1 MTIQEMHLAFDLEV
15 DKTQDYEYPSFLA
28 EQKDYWLNKA
38 QDVFVKSRAFGNNL
52 KKEGFE
58 ETQKRIDD
66 LRTIVKKTSVTPAK
80 TGNEY
85 INVLPNDYLYLVR
98 HQCTVV
104 SQSCGTK
111 VVGGNQV
118 RHDALNMLVEDPFW
132 KPDKDEPLYYF
143 EGDLIQLGASDFNIT
158 NTALTYIRK
167 YNKLQ
172 HGTAYIQPTTD
183 IDCELPE
190 HTHQEI
196 VSLAANM
203 VLENI
208 ESQRYQTNL
217 NELTKTE

>member
-1 MTIQEMHLAFDLEV
+1 MTTQEFHLAFDLEV
-15 DKTQDYEYPSFLA
+15 DKTQDYEYPSFLP

-52 KKEGFE
+52 KREGFE

-66 LRTIVKKTSVTPAK
+66 LRTIVKKATIIPTK

-85 INVLPNDYLYLVR
+85 TNVLPNDYLYLVR

-104 SQSCGTK
+104 SANCGTK
-111 VVGGNQV
+111 LVGGNQV

-132 KPDKDEPLYYF
+132 KPSKDEPLYYF
-143 EGDLIQLGASDFNIT
+143 EGNLKQLGQSTFNIT
-158 NTALTYIRK
+158 ETLITYIRK
-167 YNKLQ
+167 YNRIQ
-172 HGTAYIQPTTD
+172 YGTQYIDPL
-183 IDCELPE
+183 IDSNCELPE
-190 HTHQEI
+190 HTHEEI
-196 VSLAANM
+196 VSIAVSM

-208 ESQRYQTNL
+208 ESQRYQSNL